1 MEEETMNIY
10 HYCDPQAFVSVMQT
24 GKFWVSDARK
34 TNDRRELAVFKELA
48 FEYIKELAETDVA
61 VQDFFSQL
69 DFHFDEV
76 EDISDYYVCC
86 FSEAGDSVPQWVA
99 YGERGT
105 GFAIGLDVNDVR
117 NTIGA
122 PILDSSYRDL
132 NFEEP
137 RSRWLFGP
145 TVYAESGKKTESLLR
160 ALAKLIRSGQNLGTK
175 PARGFIDRLCAF
187 YKDQSFASEL
197 EWRIIYNSSQNVL
210 ERLGGQPELANEKPT
225 TLWRQGRY
233 GLTPYIC
240 TPDLRKCIREIVIGP
255 SNTDRATQTY
265 VAQFLQSL
273 NIKCEV
279 RQSKSPYR

>member
-1 MEEETMNIY
+1 MNIY

-48 FEYIKELAETDVA
+48 FEHISELAKTDIA
-61 VQDFFSQL
+61 VQTFFSQL

-76 EDISDYYVCC
+76 EGISDYYVCC

-99 YGERGT
+99 YGDRGT
-105 GFAIGLDVNDVR
+105 GFAIGLDVNEVR
-117 NTIGA
+117 NAIGA
-122 PILDSSYRDL
+122 PMLDSSYRDL

-137 RSRWLFGP
+137 QSRWLFGP

-160 ALAKLIRSGQNLGTK
+160 ALAKLIQSGQNLGTQ
-175 PARGFIDRLCAF
+175 PARDFIDRLCAF
-187 YKDQSFASEL
+187 YKDQSFSSEQ

-210 ERLGGQPELANEKPT
+210 ERLGEQPALTNEKPV

-265 VAQFLQSL
+265 VIQFLQSL
-273 NIKCEV
+273 NIKCDI